1 QVEALRPAWASWT
14 ATFAPRSWQNPVMR
28 CQAAVWAS
36 FHSPVSWGLIRPS
49 GETAVASVTTSP
61 KPPAA
66 RAQVHQMPV
75 RGDAVLPLDHVLA
88 HRGQPDAVAE
98 LELSQTCRGQ
108 ECGDVDGIVGHGPL
122 R

>member
-1 QVEALRPAWASWT
+1 ISKRDWSSDVCSSDLGRISPQDTGLWNDA
-14 ATFAPRSWQNPVMR
+14 QNPVMR

-66 RAQVHQMPV
+66 RAPRCTRCQSEIG
-75 RGDAVLPLDHVLA
+75 R
-88 HRGQPDAVAE
+88 AE
-98 LELSQTCRGQ
+98 QREGGSQEG
-108 ECGDVDGIVGHGPL
+108 
-122 R
+122 